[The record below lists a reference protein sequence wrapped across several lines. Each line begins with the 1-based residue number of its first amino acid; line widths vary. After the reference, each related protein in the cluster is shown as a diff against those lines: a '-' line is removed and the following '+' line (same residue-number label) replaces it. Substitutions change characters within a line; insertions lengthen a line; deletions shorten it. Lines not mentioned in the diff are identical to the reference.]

1 MGEAKGLR
9 IPFVFKPGPLEA
21 AYVNVVLESES
32 LHIYATV
39 EFLIDTGATRTT
51 VSDKDAIRLGIDY
64 EALEKLDKGMLGIG
78 GTVETYFLKDAK
90 LIFRQDN
97 KKTRTEQ
104 LEYLCFLRHPEVKE
118 TILRI
123 PSILGRDVLNK
134 YALIYDKRQEKACLT
149 YELERI

>member
-64 EALEKLDKGMLGIG
+64 EALEK
-78 GTVETYFLKDAK
+78 
-90 LIFRQDN
+90 Q
-97 KKTRTEQ
+97 
-104 LEYLCFLRHPEVKE
+104 
-118 TILRI
+118 
-123 PSILGRDVLNK
+123 
-134 YALIYDKRQEKACLT
+134 QENANRVT
-149 YELERI
+149 